1 LKGND
6 VGRKRH
12 AEAGNAGKKAKE
24 LFHDN
29 NETENLQQLFK
40 KKAKILKQ

>member
-1 LKGND
+1 
-6 VGRKRH
+6 
-12 AEAGNAGKKAKE
+12 